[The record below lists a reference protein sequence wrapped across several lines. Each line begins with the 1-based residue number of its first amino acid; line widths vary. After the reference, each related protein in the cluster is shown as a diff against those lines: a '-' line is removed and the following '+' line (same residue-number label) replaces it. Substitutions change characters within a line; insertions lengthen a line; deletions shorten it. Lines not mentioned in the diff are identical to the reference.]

1 LGGVVLWDRVVR
13 YQNHLSGLPD
23 WVVDFLTWRPLYLLV
38 APSAIA
44 IELFVGLGLWSSR
57 TRLAAL
63 WLAVVFHLSIE
74 ISASVEVFSLA
85 AIAALA
91 IWVTPSTRDRV
102 VRVPAGAT
110 VDLRAIRLLD
120 WFGRFRVES
129 LGPSAAG
136 GLTVVDRD
144 GTLVTGSDALRLVLT
159 RLPLTFPVVAPVVA
173 LSWLRRRGHAGDGPG
188 PDPTPAPA
196 TVAAP

>member
-1 LGGVVLWDRVVR
+1 VR

-23 WVVDFLTWRPLYLLV
+23 WAVDLLTWRPLYLLV

-44 IELFVGLGLWSSR
+44 VELFVGIGLWWPR
-57 TRLAAL
+57 TRLVAL

-91 IWVTPSTRDRV
+91 IWATPSTRDRV

-110 VDLRAIRLLD
+110 ADDRAIRLLD
-120 WFGRFRVES
+120 WFGRFRVER
-129 LGPSAAG
+129 SAATDT

-144 GTLVTGSDALRLVLT
+144 GSVLTGRAAEGLVLT
-159 RLPLTFPVVAPVVA
+159 RLPLTFPVAAPVVA
-173 LSWLRRRGHAGDGPG
+173 VWRLRRRGQASDGPG
-188 PDPTPAPA
+188 SDSTPVTATAPAP
-196 TVAAP
+196 